1 MQLSNAEKAYAAY
14 KNITSRTYNN
24 VTTTML
30 NVLYNVECRIKRDEE
45 YKKEIEAFETPS
57 GESLVTLIPKF
68 FDGYNAFY
76 GLEIRDTLTEFLNPE
91 LAEGLYFI
99 VKTYRETD
107 DGSLLYHSPTE
118 FVRGEVAHVKV
129 RAFSRSTRTPI
140 TLPRLHAITLSDEG
154 VATEFVAKNSCEI
167 SFTVTLSREG
177 AVKFKVI
184 AEGEDEKQILGSETA
199 FGGVLFDFRDIRP
212 THKQPTDMVE
222 FWEGQVKRLL
232 ETDPTDESVTP
243 YRGSVEY
250 AFNITEKNRHKIEK
264 LDKAYTERVRA
275 NGQATASDEM
285 LEKYDIYDVNLK
297 SPGPCPV
304 TFYISIPKAAEN
316 KSLPMRFIFDG
327 YGCYSPF
334 PDRNSGEIVI
344 HCPHHGYELGQK
356 TDGYYRVLNDTVA
369 KNYGRGNGKIN
380 AGYDDI
386 TDCYMT
392 YLLLRDLQMVRYC
405 TDPSLSSELSGLHE
419 KWNGRVL
426 TQGGSMGGYQSIAV
440 GALCTLLRKMAKPF
454 EIIKHEANIPAY
466 ANISAHTEG
475 KIPTYLTKY
484 EEGVDY
490 YDITSFAPMLE
501 AGVVIP
507 RVGLGD
513 EVCPVTGIVA
523 TFNSIPAGLPREI
536 NFLQNSS
543 HGYILD
549 PELQTWER
557 YKF

>member
-45 YKKEIEAFETPS
+45 YKREIEAFATPE
-57 GESLVTLIPKF
+57 GESLITLIPKF
-68 FDGYNAFY
+68 FTGYNGFY

-99 VKTYRETD
+99 VKTYKED
-107 DGSLLYHSPTE
+107 EDGSLLYHSPTE
-118 FVRGEVAHVKV
+118 FKKGETAHVRV
-129 RAFSRSTRTPI
+129 NAYSRAGRAPI
-140 TLPRLHAITLSDEG
+140 TLPRIHAITLSDDG
-154 VATEFVAKNSCEI
+154 VATEFVAKNAREI

-177 AVKFKVI
+177 AVKFKVL

-199 FGGVLFDFRDIRP
+199 FGGVLFDFREIKP
-212 THKQPTDMVE
+212 THPQPEDMVS
-222 FWEGQVKRLL
+222 FWEGQIKRLL
-232 ETDPTDESVTP
+232 AVDPTDETATP
-243 YRGSVEY
+243 YEGSVEY
-250 AFNITEKNRHKIEK
+250 IFNITEKNRHEVVK

-275 NGQATASDEM
+275 NGQATVSDDI
-285 LEKYDIYDVNLK
+285 LERYDIYDVHLK

-304 TFYISIPKAAEN
+304 TFYISVPKAAAE

-327 YGCYSPF
+327 YGCVSPY
-334 PDRNSGEIVI
+334 PDVRFDEII
-344 HCPHHGYELGQK
+344 IRCPHHGYELGQK
-356 TDGYYRVLNDTVA
+356 IEGYYKVLNATVA
-369 KNYGRGNGKIN
+369 QNYGRGNGKVN

-392 YLLLRDLQMVRYC
+392 YLLLRDLQAVRYC
-405 TDPSLSSELSGLHE
+405 TDSELSSELPTLHE
-419 KWNGRVL
+419 KWNGKVW

-466 ANISAHTEG
+466 ANISAHTDNR
-475 KIPTYLTKY
+475 IPTYLTKY
-484 EEGVDY
+484 EPGVDY

-501 AGVVIP
+501 AGVVMP

-523 TFNSIPAGLPREI
+523 TFNSIHEGLPREI

-549 PELQTWER
+549 PNLQVWER